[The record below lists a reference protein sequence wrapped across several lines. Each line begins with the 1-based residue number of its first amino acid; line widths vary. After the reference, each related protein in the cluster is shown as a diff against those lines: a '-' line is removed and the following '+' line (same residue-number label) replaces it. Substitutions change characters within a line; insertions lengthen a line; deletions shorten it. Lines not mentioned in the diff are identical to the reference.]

1 MHAYGAARNSGGGG
15 GVDGTWE
22 NPGNVVWRQPQVVS
36 IVMASSPLRGEEAY
50 YLTYNLAYNRVIPAE
65 STYALHTLTYGKCM
79 LSYM

>member
-1 MHAYGAARNSGGGG
+1 MQTYEAGRKLGRGS

-50 YLTYNLAYNRVIPAE
+50 YLTCNLAYNRVIPTE
-65 STYALHTLTYGKCM
+65 STYALHTFTYGKCM
-79 LSYM
+79 ISYM

>member
-1 MHAYGAARNSGGGG
+1 MQTYVEGRKLGGGS

-50 YLTYNLAYNRVIPAE
+50 YLTYNLAYIRAIPAE
-65 STYALHTLTYGKCM
+65 STYAQHTFGGGKCM
-79 LSYM
+79 LSYV